1 MRKLRELEPDSAVAL
16 RNLIQFV
23 QESRGEEAAREEVL
37 GQIQKATTHER
48 RLPLQVTLAEID
60 YENDRKDKAREVLRS
75 ISANE
80 TKTGPAL
87 TARLL
92 MGQFLAR
99 EEKFDEAMAAATSVL
114 ELDKKN
120 ALALGLKAAIHSELN
135 NHKQAVID
143 VRAAMNESPRNI
155 NLRRLASRIYS
166 RKGNFDLALENLATT
181 VALSGYEPKYAQ
193 EYATSL
199 RGSNQN
205 RAVESVLTESARRN
219 PGNRDLLAAVAAV
232 RLRLQD
238 WAGAE
243 QAARRL
249 RGLESG
255 LQADKIHAV
264 VLTGQQRYGE
274 SIELL
279 QRLAESNGE
288 NASIMA
294 ALTQV
299 YIKAGQTSQARA
311 YIDRVLSE
319 NPLNTAALRIS
330 GALHALNDDLE
341 SAEQFFPRRHPR

>member
-1 MRKLRELEPDSAVAL
+1 MCIRDS
-16 RNLIQFV
+16 
-23 QESRGEEAAREEVL
+23 
-37 GQIQKATTHER
+37 
-48 RLPLQVTLAEID
+48 
-60 YENDRKDKAREVLRS
+60 
-75 ISANE
+75 
-80 TKTGPAL
+80 
-87 TARLL
+87 
-92 MGQFLAR
+92 
-99 EEKFDEAMAAATSVL
+99 
-114 ELDKKN
+114 
-120 ALALGLKAAIHSELN
+120 
-135 NHKQAVID
+135 
-143 VRAAMNESPRNI
+143 
-155 NLRRLASRIYS
+155 
-166 RKGNFDLALENLATT
+166 
-181 VALSGYEPKYAQ
+181 
-193 EYATSL
+193 ATSL

-205 RAVESVLTESARRN
+205 RAVEAVLTESARRN
-219 PGNRDLLAAVAAV
+219 PGNRDLLAALAAV

-330 GALHALNDDLE
+330 GALHALNDDI
-341 SAEQFFPRRHPR
+341 

>member
-166 RKGNFDLALENLATT
+166 RNGNFDLALENLATT
-181 VALSGYEPKYAQ
+181 VALSGVRAKIRSRVCYVPAWFEPK
-193 EYATSL
+193 
-199 RGSNQN
+199 
-205 RAVESVLTESARRN
+205 
-219 PGNRDLLAAVAAV
+219 
-232 RLRLQD
+232 
-238 WAGAE
+238 
-243 QAARRL
+243 
-249 RGLESG
+249 
-255 LQADKIHAV
+255 
-264 VLTGQQRYGE
+264 
-274 SIELL
+274 
-279 QRLAESNGE
+279 
-288 NASIMA
+288 
-294 ALTQV
+294 
-299 YIKAGQTSQARA
+299 
-311 YIDRVLSE
+311 
-319 NPLNTAALRIS
+319 
-330 GALHALNDDLE
+330 
-341 SAEQFFPRRHPR
+341 